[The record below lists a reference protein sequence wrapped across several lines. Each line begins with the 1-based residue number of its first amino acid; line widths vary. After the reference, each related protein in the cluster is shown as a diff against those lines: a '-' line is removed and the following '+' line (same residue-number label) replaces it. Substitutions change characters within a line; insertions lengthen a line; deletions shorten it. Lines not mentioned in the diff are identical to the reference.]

1 MHAGI
6 KGDGNILLGIKHI
19 IQEDVMRRTSGAD
32 LNQFDP
38 VYWPSFNAS
47 IWQVCMMYFNF
58 QTEIITGINGNLF
71 PLLSILPIFV
81 FVSDF
86 HSNKKNIGV
95 VTLYALSFFGSIS
108 WLVLAKSHSYIH
120 THINFIIWY
129 FGFIQIC
136 IYILLDKAIRI
147 FRKDGSKND

>member
-1 MHAGI
+1 
-6 KGDGNILLGIKHI
+6 
-19 IQEDVMRRTSGAD
+19 
-32 LNQFDP
+32 
-38 VYWPSFNAS
+38 
-47 IWQVCMMYFNF
+47 MMYFNF

-81 FVSDF
+81 FISDF

-136 IYILLDKAIRI
+136 IYILLDKVIRI